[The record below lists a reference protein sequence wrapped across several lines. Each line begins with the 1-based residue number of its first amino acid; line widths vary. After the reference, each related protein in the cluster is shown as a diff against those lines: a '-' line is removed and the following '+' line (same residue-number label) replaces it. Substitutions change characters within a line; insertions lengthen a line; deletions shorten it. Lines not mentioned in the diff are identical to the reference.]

1 MNGIDRDLYEILN
14 ILPDAEP
21 VVVTAAYRALAQRY
35 HPDRWQ
41 GDPSIAAA
49 RMSEINVAY
58 EVLSNAAR
66 RAAYDLERT
75 GRGKASEFN
84 DEDEDGQA
92 FSSVSQPIEDR
103 WALATSVYPDLTALR
118 LRLAKVSAS
127 LAFAYVVTLLENKS
141 FEQRKACAESME
153 HAFLTR
159 YFGKDPAILEFARRL
174 IFSGQRA
181 AAKALNALVSVLGS
195 STDAKLII
203 QRVTVQFG
211 LAAVWSQQAAE
222 PERQAAEQERQR
234 HLDGLRGYVRD
245 FSVYT
250 DARALA
256 EELGYRVDTVR
267 RGFFQPTEV
276 VVTAPSGNKE
286 TYSNRSDFTEWARKE
301 LC

>member
-1 MNGIDRDLYEILN
+1 MNGMDRDLYGILN

-41 GDPSIAAA
+41 GDPSIADA
-49 RMSEINVAY
+49 RMSEINIAY
-58 EVLSNAAR
+58 EVLSNTAR
-66 RAAYDLERT
+66 RAAYDLERK
-75 GRGKASEFN
+75 GRGKASEF
-84 DEDEDGQA
+84 DDEDGQA

-127 LAFAYVVTLLENKS
+127 LAFAYVVTLLENKT
-141 FEQRKACAESME
+141 FEQRKAYAEGME

-159 YFGKDPAILEFARRL
+159 YFGNDPAILEFARKL

-181 AAKALNALVSVLGS
+181 AAKALNALVGVLGS
-195 STDAKLII
+195 SADAKLIV
-203 QRVTVQFG
+203 QRVTEQFG
-211 LAAVWSQQAAE
+211 LEAVWSHQAAE
-222 PERQAAEQERQR
+222 RERQSY
-234 HLDGLRGYVRD
+234 LDGLRSSVRA
-245 FSVYT
+245 SAWPTALYT
-250 DARALA
+250 DAYALA
-256 EELGYRVDTVR
+256 ERLGYRVDTVR
-267 RGFFQPTEV
+267 RGFFQPTDV

-286 TYSNRSDFTEWARKE
+286 TFSNRSDFIEWARKE

>member
-1 MNGIDRDLYEILN
+1 MNGTDRDFYEILN
-14 ILPDAEP
+14 ILPDAES

-41 GDPSIAAA
+41 GDPSIADA

-66 RAAYDLERT
+66 RAAYDLEKT
-75 GRGKASEFN
+75 GRGKASEF
-84 DEDEDGQA
+84 DDEDGQA
-92 FSSVSQPIEDR
+92 FSTVSQPIEDR
-103 WALATSVYPDLTALR
+103 WVLATSVYPDLTALR
-118 LRLAKVSAS
+118 SRLAKVSAS

-141 FEQRKACAESME
+141 FEQREVYAEGME

-159 YFGKDPAILEFARRL
+159 YFGNDPAILEFAKKL

-181 AAKALNALVSVLGS
+181 AAKALNALVGVLGS
-195 STDAKLII
+195 SADAKRII
-203 QRVTVQFG
+203 QRITVQFD
-211 LAAVWSQQAAE
+211 LVAVWSQQEADR
-222 PERQAAEQERQR
+222 ERQAVEQERQSL
-234 HLDGLRGYVRD
+234 LDGLRRSVRA

-256 EELGYRVDTVR
+256 EHLGYRVSTVR
-267 RGFFQPTEV
+267 RGLFQPTDIA
-276 VVTAPSGNKE
+276 VTASSGNKE
-286 TYSNRSDFTEWARKE
+286 TYSNRSDFIEWVRKE

>member
-21 VVVTAAYRALAQRY
+21 VVVIAAYRALAQRY

-41 GDPSIAAA
+41 GDPSIADA
-49 RMSEINVAY
+49 RMSEINIAY

-66 RAAYDLERT
+66 RAAYDLERKE
-75 GRGKASEFN
+75 RGKASEF
-84 DEDEDGQA
+84 DDEDGQA

-141 FEQRKACAESME
+141 FDQRKAYAEGME
-153 HAFLTR
+153 KAFLTR
-159 YFGKDPAILEFARRL
+159 YFGNDPAILEFSRKL

-181 AAKALNALVSVLGS
+181 AAKALNALVGVLGS
-195 STDAKLII
+195 STDANRII
-203 QRVTVQFG
+203 QRVTEQFG
-211 LAAVWSQQAAE
+211 LEAVWSQESAE
-222 PERQAAEQERQR
+222 REWLAAEQERQS
-234 HLDGLRGYVRD
+234 HLDGLRGSVRA

-250 DARALA
+250 DARTLA
-256 EELGYRVDTVR
+256 EKLGYRVDMVR
-267 RGFFQPTEV
+267 RGLFKPTDV

-286 TYSNRSDFTEWARKE
+286 TYSNRSDFIEWAQRE